1 MCAVCDCLVPV
12 GHEKRYRKRLAVR
25 ESTLRRPR
33 ISHYLEHA
41 CQHNASELTPEISR
55 TARVTCDLGAGLE
68 CAFITRNQ
76 STTAARAAA
85 AELQYIYT
93 RSHRCCYCCCC
104 CCRCCGKILHAEML
118 STETCYFCSG

>member
-1 MCAVCDCLVPV
+1 MPQEIRGAHFLIRSAQLVRKNTLRIGPGAMCAVCDCLVPV
-12 GHEKRYRKRLAVR
+12 GHKRRYRKRLAVR

-55 TARVTCDLGAGLE
+55 TARVTRDLGAGLE

-93 RSHRCCYCCCC
+93 VS
-104 CCRCCGKILHAEML
+104 
-118 STETCYFCSG
+118 